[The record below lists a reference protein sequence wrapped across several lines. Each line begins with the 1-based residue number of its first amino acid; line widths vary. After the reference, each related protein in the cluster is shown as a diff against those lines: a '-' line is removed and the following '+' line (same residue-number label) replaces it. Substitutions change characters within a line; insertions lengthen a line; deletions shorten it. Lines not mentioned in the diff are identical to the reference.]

1 MNKVVCEIEKE
12 FEEKRKSQLQEIIDM
27 ERTLTKLRQESFLLD
42 EKIEKLERKLH
53 KRLGINTD

>member
-12 FEEKRKSQLQEIIDM
+12 FEEKRKSQLQEIINM

>member
-12 FEEKRKSQLQEIIDM
+12 FEEKRKSELQEIRDM
-27 ERTLTKLRQESFLLD
+27 SNRLTKLRHKSYLLD

-53 KRLGINTD
+53 KRLSINTD